1 MKYCENCGHQLTNTS
16 KFCPGCG
23 QQVLIVGAI
32 ENPDAQASLDQS
44 SSKLKEKKGQK
55 QNIAAAGNTSL
66 TKKIVSI
73 AVVCLFLIFAFLKNP
88 TKQDFM
94 DNVGSEYTKKISKG
108 FQENGLGSLFDSSLG
123 SIMDVLKDPTVERT
137 DFLIFSTYKFNKI
150 TAIGFCGNI
159 IFTSPSDTGGMSDQS
174 AKRGL

>member
-1 MKYCENCGHQLTNTS
+1 MKYCENCGHQLTDTS

-23 QQVLIVGAI
+23 QQVLIVGAN
-32 ENPDAQASLDQS
+32 ENPDGQASLDQS

-66 TKKIVSI
+66 MKKIVSI
-73 AVVCLFLIFAFLKNP
+73 TVVCLFLIFAFLKNP

-94 DNVGSEYTKKISKG
+94 DKVGSEYTKKISKV
-108 FQENGLGSLFDSSLG
+108 FQENGLGGFDSSLG

-159 IFTSPSDTGGMSDQS
+159 IFTSPSENKGGDLDTSDVE
-174 AKRGL
+174 